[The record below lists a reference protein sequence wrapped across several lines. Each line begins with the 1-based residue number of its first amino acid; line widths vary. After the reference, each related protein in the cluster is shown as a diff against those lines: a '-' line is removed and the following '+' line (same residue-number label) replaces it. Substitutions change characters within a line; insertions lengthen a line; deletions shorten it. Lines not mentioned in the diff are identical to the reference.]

1 MLLFWIC
8 AAVAAIVIE
17 LVTPTALVSIWF
29 ACGAVV
35 ACLLE
40 LVGAGLELQI
50 CAFAVVSLVTMVIV
64 RPVATRYLRGN
75 IIATNADRMI
85 HEVGLV
91 TKDITA
97 ESWGEVKIKGALWS
111 AVNIDSSVIPA
122 GSKVKVMAIEGAK
135 LIVREIDKG

>member
-1 MLLFWIC
+1 MDMCCRCRDRDRVGYADGFGQHMVCLRC
-8 AAVAAIVIE
+8 
-17 LVTPTALVSIWF
+17 
-29 ACGAVV
+29 C
-35 ACLLE
+35 CRLLE

-135 LIVREIDKG
+135 LIVREIDEG

>member
-8 AAVAAIVIE
+8 AAVATIVME

-35 ACLLE
+35 ACLFE
-40 LVGAGLELQI
+40 MAGAGLELQI
-50 CAFAVVSLVTMVIV
+50 C
-64 RPVATRYLRGN
+64 GN

-97 ESWGEVKIKGALWS
+97 ESWGEVKIKGTLWS
-111 AVNIDSSVIPA
+111 AVSIDSSVIPA
-122 GSKVKVMAIEGAK
+122 GSKVKIMAIEGAK
-135 LIVREIDKG
+135 LIVREINEG